1 MKKIHRTEVQLRF
14 SDIDMLMHVN
24 NAKFPTFME
33 LSRIQYFSDIIAP
46 RHNWKETGLI
56 VASYSMDF
64 KIPIYFTDQL
74 YVETEVTAI
83 GNKSMTIIYR
93 FIVEGDTGP
102 ILKAMGSSVMVCFD
116 YLKNVSAPVPDLWR
130 EKVNEFQES
139 NF

>member
-33 LSRIQYFSDIIAP
+33 LSRIKYFNDIIAP

-74 YVETEVTAI
+74 YIETEVTAI
-83 GNKSMTIIYR
+83 GTKSMTIIYR

-102 ILKAMGSSVMVCFD
+102 ILKATGSSVMVCFD
-116 YLKNVSAPVPDLWR
+116 YIKHVSTPVPDLWR
-130 EKVNEFQES
+130 EKVNGFQES

>member
-1 MKKIHRTEVQLRF
+1 MKNIHRTEVQLRF

-33 LSRIQYFSDIIAP
+33 ISRIQYFSDIIAP

-74 YVETEVTAI
+74 YIETEVTAI
-83 GNKSMTIIYR
+83 GSKSITIIYR
-93 FIVEGDTGP
+93 FIVEGDSGQ
-102 ILKAMGSSVMVCFD
+102 IIKATGSSVMVCFD
-116 YLKNVSAPVPDLWR
+116 YIKHISLLIPELWR
-130 EKVNEFQES
+130 NKINDFQQS